1 MNLLSIDDFKNSKL
15 DPNCSIF
22 DYLLEVTRVAKEKL
36 KKENFNI
43 KQEEVDF
50 KHGKNLDKNS
60 DLGRKLESKLKQEE
74 GLKLRRS
81 KIDKPLWPNP
91 PPDLPE
97 NFKEHI
103 VSKMGGSDWLL
114 VIQKPVF
121 FSDVNPGAN
130 RLSIPFSQ
138 IQRHEFLCKKEVEYL
153 NDKKDMQVRLVEPS
167 LEETTLSFRRWNMK
181 NSSMYVLT
189 KTWNSVVKNNQLK
202 IDDVVQLWSFRVESS
217 LCFALVKNGER
228 AIQKAAIAVM
238 SPLLIPATNASVFQ
252 KAMDLYKKQR
262 LQIDSRIQTSRK
274 KKLLQL
280 LLSSQ
285 PVSIQSGE
293 LPHHMD
299 SLSPEKSEVPNAD
312 FGDRSP
318 ELPKPVLNGNEAQ
331 ESWTEELK
339 KKNLKIKQGEEKKRQ
354 GLVFKLKYFSN
365 NAEEAIN
372 FKLGKK
378 LIKNGGLKRKLKS
391 NKEEEGGLKLKRS
404 KIGIPSC
411 SNPPPDL
418 PENFKEHIVGKMGGS
433 DWLLVIQKPIFFS
446 DVNPRAS
453 RFSIPFSQIQSHEF
467 LYKKEA
473 EDLNDEKSMEVSLL
487 EPSLEETTLS
497 FRRWNMVKSSMYVL
511 TTMWNSVVKNNQL
524 EIDDVVQLWSF
535 RVESCLC
542 FALVKVDDVQ
552 KGSEEWVRHSKSN
565 ENGASSSHQ
574 EEGHGGCRRISC

>member
-217 LCFALVKNGER
+217 LCFALVKVR
-228 AIQKAAIAVM
+228 DV
-238 SPLLIPATNASVFQ
+238 
-252 KAMDLYKKQR
+252 
-262 LQIDSRIQTSRK
+262 
-274 KKLLQL
+274 
-280 LLSSQ
+280 
-285 PVSIQSGE
+285 
-293 LPHHMD
+293 
-299 SLSPEKSEVPNAD
+299 
-312 FGDRSP
+312 
-318 ELPKPVLNGNEAQ
+318 
-331 ESWTEELK
+331 
-339 KKNLKIKQGEEKKRQ
+339 RQ
-354 GLVFKLKYFSN
+354 GN
-365 NAEEAIN
+365 
-372 FKLGKK
+372 
-378 LIKNGGLKRKLKS
+378 
-391 NKEEEGGLKLKRS
+391 
-404 KIGIPSC
+404 
-411 SNPPPDL
+411 
-418 PENFKEHIVGKMGGS
+418 
-433 DWLLVIQKPIFFS
+433 
-446 DVNPRAS
+446 
-453 RFSIPFSQIQSHEF
+453 
-467 LYKKEA
+467 
-473 EDLNDEKSMEVSLL
+473 
-487 EPSLEETTLS
+487 
-497 FRRWNMVKSSMYVL
+497 
-511 TTMWNSVVKNNQL
+511 
-524 EIDDVVQLWSF
+524 
-535 RVESCLC
+535 
-542 FALVKVDDVQ
+542 
-552 KGSEEWVRHSKSN
+552 EEWVRHN
-565 ENGASSSHQ
+565 ETGASLSHQ
-574 EEGHGGCRRISC
+574 EEGHGGWRRMSCEDGSGASCSRDESHGPLQEAEATNVNGGMLKFISEQSSDHVVEETAKPVLISDAEMLDAEIAEFRPAERRSCSNCC